1 METGLVRKI
10 KDGDREAFDRF
21 CLTLYPAMLSYAKVF
36 LSDEGA
42 EDIVQDVML
51 GVWRR
56 REILDE
62 NYDPR
67 IYIFRSIYN
76 RSLNYLK
83 REQLASDFRSW
94 NERRIAMYEHET
106 LDPDRNPVVRR
117 LLDGDLKDS
126 LLKAIDA
133 LPPKRQEII
142 RMHFVEEIPNKEIA
156 KRLGIS
162 LSTVE
167 NHINAAL
174 KKMRATLSEEEFM
187 LEFMLI
193 LLLLPIHA
201 IFMN

>member
-156 KRLGIS
+156 QRLGIS

-187 LEFMLI
+187 LLMFLMSS
-193 LLLLPIHA
+193 H
-201 IFMN
+201 IFLN

>member
-187 LEFMLI
+187 LI

>member
-62 NYDPR
+62 NYDPC

-187 LEFMLI
+187 LI

>member
-126 LLKAIDA
+126 LLKARDA

-187 LEFMLI
+187 LLMFLMSS
-193 LLLLPIHA
+193 H
-201 IFMN
+201 IFLN

>member
-1 METGLVRKI
+1 M
-10 KDGDREAFDRF
+10 
-21 CLTLYPAMLSYAKVF
+21 PM
-36 LSDEGA
+36 SDEKILTALSADKREGVRLLFERYYRPLVLFAGELLEDQVEA

-187 LEFMLI
+187 LLMFLMSS
-193 LLLLPIHA
+193 H
-201 IFMN
+201 IFLN

>member
-21 CLTLYPAMLSYAKVF
+21 CLILYPAMLSYAKVF

-187 LEFMLI
+187 LLMFLMSS
-193 LLLLPIHA
+193 H
-201 IFMN
+201 IFLN

>member
-187 LEFMLI
+187 LSRCI
-193 LLLLPIHA
+193 AAYPCI
-201 IFMN
+201 

>member
-62 NYDPR
+62 NYDPC

-187 LEFMLI
+187 LFRVK
-193 LLLLPIHA
+193 A
-201 IFMN
+201 ADNGT

>member
-56 REILDE
+56 RDILDE

-187 LEFMLI
+187 LLMFLMSS
-193 LLLLPIHA
+193 H
-201 IFMN
+201 IFLN

>member
-1 METGLVRKI
+1 
-10 KDGDREAFDRF
+10 
-21 CLTLYPAMLSYAKVF
+21 
-36 LSDEGA
+36 
-42 EDIVQDVML
+42 
-51 GVWRR
+51 
-56 REILDE
+56 
-62 NYDPR
+62 
-67 IYIFRSIYN
+67 
-76 RSLNYLK
+76 
-83 REQLASDFRSW
+83 
-94 NERRIAMYEHET
+94 MYEHET

-187 LEFMLI
+187 LLMFLMSS
-193 LLLLPIHA
+193 H
-201 IFMN
+201 IFLN

>member
-21 CLTLYPAMLSYAKVF
+21 CLTLYPAMLSYAKVL

-42 EDIVQDVML
+42 EDIVQEVML

-187 LEFMLI
+187 LLMFLMSS
-193 LLLLPIHA
+193 H
-201 IFMN
+201 IFLN

>member
-133 LPPKRQEII
+133 LPPKRQEISKKARHI
-142 RMHFVEEIPNKEIA
+142 IEYSRKPYQCSPEEDEGHPVG
-156 KRLGIS
+156 R
-162 LSTVE
+162 
-167 NHINAAL
+167 
-174 KKMRATLSEEEFM
+174 R
-187 LEFMLI
+187 
-193 LLLLPIHA
+193 IHA
-201 IFMN
+201 SDVSHVLTYFSELK

>member
-67 IYIFRSIYN
+67 IYIFKSIYN

-187 LEFMLI
+187 LLMFLMSS
-193 LLLLPIHA
+193 H
-201 IFMN
+201 IFLN

>member
-106 LDPDRNPVVRR
+106 LDPDRNPVIRR

-187 LEFMLI
+187 LLMFLMSS
-193 LLLLPIHA
+193 H
-201 IFMN
+201 IFLN

>member
-142 RMHFVEEIPNKEIA
+142 RMHFGEEIPNKEIA

-187 LEFMLI
+187 LLMFLMSS
-193 LLLLPIHA
+193 H
-201 IFMN
+201 IFLN

>member
-76 RSLNYLK
+76 RSLTYLK

-187 LEFMLI
+187 LLMFLMSS
-193 LLLLPIHA
+193 H
-201 IFMN
+201 IFLN

>member
-187 LEFMLI
+187 LLMFLMSS
-193 LLLLPIHA
+193 H
-201 IFMN
+201 IFLN